1 MNALQENLFALLRE
15 KGAKLVGVAVM
26 EGYAE
31 CGMNRGV
38 AVAIPVPA
46 PIVENINIA
55 PTIEYYQMYHTMNA
69 QLDDIVE
76 TGAAYL
82 REKGFNAHANTKK
95 SLVVNDDLR
104 TMFPYKTVATRAG
117 LGWIGKSCLMVTEDY
132 GSAVRLSSLFTDAP
146 LVPSKTVTESRC
158 GKCRKC
164 VDACPG
170 QAIIGETW
178 TAEMPREKL
187 LHAHICKET
196 QIKRMREILGF
207 YEGERICGRC
217 FAVCTY
223 TQRYLRMCRKAAIQ

>member
-146 LVPSKTVTESRC
+146 LVPSKPVTESRC

-187 LHAHICKET
+187 LHAHICKEMVLCQDLK
-196 QIKRMREILGF
+196 QIKMRIFQRKTNFCFLGC
-207 YEGERICGRC
+207 ICA
-217 FAVCTY
+217 F
-223 TQRYLRMCRKAAIQ
+223 M

>member
-1 MNALQENLFALLRE
+1 MDALQENLLALLRK
-15 KGAKLVGVAVM
+15 KGAKLVGVADM
-26 EGYAE
+26 EGYSE

-46 PIVENINIA
+46 QIVEDIKSV
-55 PTIEYYQMYHTMNA
+55 PTIEYYRMYHTMNA

-76 TGAAYL
+76 TGVAYL
-82 REKGFNAHANTKK
+82 REKGFQARANSKK

-117 LGWIGKSCLMVTEDY
+117 LGWIGKSCLLVTEDY
-132 GSAVRLSSLFTDAP
+132 GSAVRLSSLLTDAP
-146 LVPSKTVTESRC
+146 LVPSKPVTESRC

-170 QAIIGETW
+170 HAIIGETW
-178 TAEMPREKL
+178 TAGMSREKL

-207 YEGERICGRC
+207 YEGERVCGRC

-223 TQRYLRMCRKAAIQ
+223 TQRYLRKYRNMEIQ